1 MLIVP
6 DQSYHELNPCFAPGA
21 ERSAPFSRTLPHL
34 IFTRNK
40 RGRFSSIPT
49 FETREDR
56 GSEHFCNLPDA
67 TLPGSGRAG
76 TWTVVFLPPDP
87 QRFPLQFPRGLGA
100 AGRHPCSPLPILWP
114 RDLLYPVGDC
124 TAPWNH

>member
-21 ERSAPFSRTLPHL
+21 ERSAPFSCTLPHL
-34 IFTRNK
+34 IFTINR
-40 RGRFSSIPT
+40 RGRFSSIPLLKHV
-49 FETREDR
+49 ETEAR
-56 GSEHFCNLPDA
+56 SISVTC
-67 TLPGSGRAG
+67 
-76 TWTVVFLPPDP
+76 LPPHCQELAVLGP
-87 QRFPLQFPRGLGA
+87 GLWFPCTQTLSASLCSFPRGPGT